1 MTCRRRRH
9 LAESLPCHI
18 TTILPH
24 LALPNCRITVLPYH
38 IAALPHCHIATLPHC
53 HIATL
58 PHCHIATLPHCHIA
72 TLPHCHIAT
81 LPHCRIAALPH
92 CHIATLPHCHIA
104 TLPHCHIAASPHCH
118 IATLPHRRIT
128 TSPHHRI
135 TASPHHPIANYNPLT
150 ITKQL
155 SPITKYTLPVNH
167 DQFCATSPH
176 HKSNRIHSS
185 CSHEDSSF
193 HCYLVLL
200 QACGIAP

>member
-1 MTCRRRRH
+1 MTRIQSAFLH
-9 LAESLPCHI
+9 SS
-18 TTILPH
+18 TIHDLSPSS
-24 LALPNCRITVLPYH
+24 PPCRITALSHHNYIAASCITELPYYR
-38 IAALPHCHIATLPHC
+38 ITLPHCRLATLPHC

-58 PHCHIATLPHCHIA
+58 PHCHIAT
-72 TLPHCHIAT
+72 
-81 LPHCRIAALPH
+81 LPH